1 MKNLLLICCFFLTYL
16 TVTKAQTIINIPNE
30 GIQYIGTEI
39 LTAVD
44 ENNTIRIE
52 DILSNESSINF
63 QPNPKQSIGNSSA
76 QSSWLKLR
84 IANNTGQRAFIDFNP
99 SLADS
104 IALYSLDE
112 NQKLSVSYTGMK
124 FKFSERGIQH
134 FSHNLELPNSTSQPK
149 TYYIRLVTRM
159 PTNYFMRIGTE
170 KTFWYSYSLHNNIWG
185 LLSGIIVLI
194 IIVGTY
200 ILFFIKYNRYFLF
213 IPYLIFSL
221 AVIAFY
227 NGKLQETFFMN
238 TPQYSVYAIMVKH
251 LYQISGLI
259 FAIYFLKI
267 KKSFPT
273 AYKASLVVLS
283 ILIFNTLLYFI
294 DFQKSLYLVN
304 YTELPT
310 ILFCL
315 YLSFRAYSKNI
326 PVAKLY
332 ITGWLAQPIVLG
344 LYTLANIGLLTPQY
358 FTTYFTYI
366 PISLQSI
373 LIAVAFTKL
382 LLLLSNK
389 EKEAQALFIKVLNE
403 KQENINKHN
412 RELEQVVTELKREFA
427 LSLQREK
434 EKEEKLIKNNKEL
447 QEFASIVSHD
457 LRAPLRNINS
467 FAQILLRK
475 NQNKFDEKDQEYAQ
489 FILQGVKQSTQLIED
504 LLNYSRMEKNI
515 GPAESID
522 LNDAVIQVLNNNKNY
537 ISEKNTSISIHFLP
551 EIQAHRSL
559 IALIWQNLILN
570 GIKYNDSENPHIEIG
585 FKEDKTETVFFVKDN
600 GIGIPLQYQEEIF
613 RMFRRLHTT
622 EKYEGTGIGLAF
634 CKRVIE
640 FYDGNIWFESELEK
654 GTCFYFTLPKV
665 ISNMN
670 GVHNID
676 HRKLALIDVA
686 A

>member
-1 MKNLLLICCFFLTYL
+1 MTYL

-63 QPNPKQSIGNSSA
+63 QSNPKQSIGNSSA
-76 QSSWLKLR
+76 KSFWLKLR

-104 IALYSLDE
+104 IALYSLNE

-134 FSHNLELPNSTSQPK
+134 FSHNLELPNPTPQPK
-149 TYYIRLVTRM
+149 TYYIRLVTRI

-170 KTFWYSYSLHNNIWG
+170 KTFWHSYSLHNNMWG

-227 NGKLQETFFMN
+227 NGKLQETFFVN
-238 TPQYSVYAIMVKH
+238 TPQYSIYAIIVKH

-267 KKSFPT
+267 KKYFPT
-273 AYKASLVVLS
+273 AYKVSLFVLT
-283 ILIFNTLLYFI
+283 ILSFNIILYFV

-310 ILFCL
+310 VLFCL
-315 YLSFRAYSKNI
+315 YLAIRAYSKNI

-332 ITGWLAQPIVLG
+332 ITGWSAQPIVLG
-344 LYTLANIGLLTPQY
+344 LYTLANIGMLTPQY

-467 FAQILLRK
+467 FAQILIRK

-515 GPAESID
+515 GPPENID

-537 ISEKNTSISIHFLP
+537 ISEKNTSISIHLLP

-570 GIKYNDSENPHIEIG
+570 GIKYNDSESPHIEIG
-585 FKEDKTETVFFVKDN
+585 VKEDKDETVFFVKDN

-640 FYDGNIWFESELEK
+640 FYDGNIWFESEMEK

-665 ISNMN
+665 ISNIN